1 MERKYFKAINFD
13 LDTHQLKTHYSGAN
27 YRQAYDD
34 LRRFFKRHKFSHRQG
49 SGYISDTKL
58 GTADIYD
65 LMDELSQ
72 QFSWIGLCVNK
83 IDVTNIGRQH
93 DLTELLKATDD
104 IEIDSSLLLM
114 DDDIDLNITKA
125 MDFCKETDP

>member
-1 MERKYFKAINFD
+1 MERKYFKALNFD
-13 LDTHQLKTHYSGAN
+13 LDTYQLKEHYPGAN

-34 LRRFFKRHKFSHRQG
+34 LRRFFKHRKFSHRQG
-49 SGYISDTKL
+49 SGYISDTRL

-72 QFSWIGLCVNK
+72 QLPWIGVCVNK

-93 DLTELLKATDD
+93 DLTELLKATED
-104 IEIDSSLLLM
+104 IEIDDSILL
-114 DDDIDLNITKA
+114 
-125 MDFCKETDP
+125 TDEAVPVPQG

>member
-13 LDTHQLKTHYSGAN
+13 LDTYQLKAHYPRAS

-34 LRRFFKRHKFSHRQG
+34 LRRFFKRHQFSHRQG

-65 LMDELSQ
+65 LMDELSR
-72 QFSWIGLCVNK
+72 QFPWIGFCVNK

-93 DLTELLKATDD
+93 DLTELLKVVED
-104 IEIDSSLLLM
+104 IEIDSSVLL
-114 DDDIDLNITKA
+114 
-125 MDFCKETDP
+125 TDEAELESLPS

>member
-1 MERKYFKAINFD
+1 MEKKYFKALNFD
-13 LDTHQLKTHYSGAN
+13 LDTHKLKEYYPGAN

-49 SGYISDTKL
+49 SGYISDIIL

-65 LMDELSQ
+65 LMDELGNELP
-72 QFSWIGLCVNK
+72 WIGVCVNK

-93 DLTELLKATDD
+93 DLTELLRVTED
-104 IEIDSSLLLM
+104 IEIDSSALRV
-114 DDDIDLNITKA
+114 DGVGETGKEDSGDIAL
-125 MDFCKETDP
+125 

>member
-1 MERKYFKAINFD
+1 MNFD
-13 LDTHQLKTHYSGAN
+13 LDTHQLKEHYPGEN

-49 SGYISDTKL
+49 SGYISDVKL

-65 LMDELSQ
+65 LMDELNQ
-72 QFSWIGLCVNK
+72 QLPWIGVCVNK

-93 DLTELLKATDD
+93 DLTELLKVTED
-104 IEIDSSLLLM
+104 IEIDDSVLL
-114 DDDIDLNITKA
+114 
-125 MDFCKETDP
+125 TDGLELTSEN

>member
-13 LDTHQLKTHYSGAN
+13 LDTYQLKAHYPRES

-65 LMDELSQ
+65 LMDELSR
-72 QFSWIGLCVNK
+72 QFPWIGVCVNK
-83 IDVTNIGRQH
+83 IGVTNIGRQH
-93 DLTELLKATDD
+93 DLTELLKVTED
-104 IEIDSSLLLM
+104 IEIDSSVLL
-114 DDDIDLNITKA
+114 
-125 MDFCKETDP
+125 TDEAELESLPS